1 MIVYRAVEEE
11 EEEEDIRVAGPSLR
25 IKMGGGQSPQTE
37 TEESRESRED
47 EQRGRARE
55 KARAGERAE
64 ATRLIPGV
72 SGSGARVGSHP
83 AKETGGGPS
92 HQLPRPPHWAET
104 ETETETERGR
114 GGREPSPALTDT
126 SRQTDLT
133 GLTGLT
139 GLTELTETAG
149 RGKRRGRGNG

>member
-1 MIVYRAVEEE
+1 MMIVYRPVEEEE
-11 EEEEDIRVAGPSLR
+11 EEEEDIRVAGHSLR

-72 SGSGARVGSHP
+72 SGSGARVGSRLVR
-83 AKETGGGPS
+83 ETGGGPS

-104 ETETETERGR
+104 GTETGR

>member
-1 MIVYRAVEEE
+1 MMIVYRPVEE
-11 EEEEDIRVAGPSLR
+11 EEEEDIRVVGHSLR

-72 SGSGARVGSHP
+72 SGSGARVGSRP
-83 AKETGGGPS
+83 VRETGGGPS

-104 ETETETERGR
+104 ETETETGR

-139 GLTELTETAG
+139 GLTDTAG
-149 RGKRRGRGNG
+149 RGKRRGKGNG